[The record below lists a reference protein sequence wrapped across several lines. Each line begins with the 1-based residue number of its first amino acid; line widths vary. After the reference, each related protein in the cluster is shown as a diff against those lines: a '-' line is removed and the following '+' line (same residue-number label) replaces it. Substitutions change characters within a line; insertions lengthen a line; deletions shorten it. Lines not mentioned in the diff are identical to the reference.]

1 MKEKQGRIDAI
12 FSDIGP
18 LRVSMRRLLDAGC
31 QPAELEVRSCIPL
44 KGMESLPGISVR
56 SRVLPAAIVGGVLG
70 GISAYLIASFTSFSY
85 PLPTGGMPINP
96 ALPFSIFTFEGT
108 ALGAILAT
116 VGMVFLEAGMPRL
129 GPRSGRFDH
138 RLAEGK
144 ILLTVIPS
152 SASIREK
159 VRSALSGAV
168 EIDES
173 SLG

>member
-1 MKEKQGRIDAI
+1 MKEKQRRIQAI
-12 FSDIGP
+12 FSEIGP
-18 LRVSMRRLLDAGC
+18 LRLSLRRLLDAGC
-31 QPAELEVRSCIPL
+31 LPAELEVRSCIPL
-44 KGMESLPGISVR
+44 KETESLPGISVR
-56 SRVLPAAIVGGVLG
+56 SRVLPAAIAGGLMG
-70 GISAYLIASFTSFSY
+70 GIFAYLIAAFTSFSY

-116 VGMVFLEAGMPRL
+116 VATVFLEAGMPRL
-129 GPRSGRFDH
+129 GPRSGPFDH

-152 SASIREK
+152 SASIQEK
-159 VRSALSGAV
+159 IRSALSGAL

-173 SLG
+173 SPG